1 MLNKTKQKQ
10 TNKHTIIEKLVHEKK
25 AYLYRTPLLKNTR
38 RINFCFLN

>member
-25 AYLYRTPLLKNTR
+25 HIYIGSPSTKILAE
-38 RINFCFLN
+38 